1 MKINFIKCYYYKVN
15 KKSVR
20 VVEKT
25 KKIIRNITLKN
36 FIKYDILL

>member
-20 VVEKT
+20 VVEKN
-25 KKIIRNITLKN
+25 KKNNK
-36 FIKYDILL
+36 KYNLEKLYKI

>member
-25 KKIIRNITLKN
+25 KKIIKNITLKN
-36 FIKYDILL
+36 FIKYGILL